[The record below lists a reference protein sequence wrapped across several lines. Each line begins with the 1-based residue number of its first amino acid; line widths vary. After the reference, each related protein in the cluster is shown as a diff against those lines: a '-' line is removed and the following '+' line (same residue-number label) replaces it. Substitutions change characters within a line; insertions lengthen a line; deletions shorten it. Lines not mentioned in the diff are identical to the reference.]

1 MIIENF
7 KDDKEALRAMTGEL
21 VRYMDRKDDGLPF
34 NLALSGGGTAQKM
47 FALWWMNIRIRS
59 TGMRSVSFGS
69 MNDVFRQLTRTVIM
83 DMQTSFCSSRCIYR
97 RSCAPHSWRSGTWYG
112 SDALFACRERV
123 SAPARAITLF

>member
-47 FALWWMNIRIRS
+47 FALWVDEYKDKIDWDAIRFFWVDERCVPP
-59 TGMRSVSFGS
+59 TDPPVMCTAFMEKWNLVRK
-69 MNDVFRQLTRTVIM
+69 RCVI
-83 DMQTSFCSSRCIYR
+83 
-97 RSCAPHSWRSGTWYG
+97 
-112 SDALFACRERV
+112 RV
-123 SAPARAITLF
+123 S

>member
-47 FALWWMNIRIRS
+47 FALW
-59 TGMRSVSFGS
+59 V
-69 MNDVFRQLTRTVIM
+69 DEYK
-83 DMQTSFCSSRCIYR
+83 D
-97 RSCAPHSWRSGTWYG
+97 
-112 SDALFACRERV
+112 
-123 SAPARAITLF
+123 

>member
-34 NLALSGGGTAQKM
+34 NLALSGGGTAQKT
-47 FALWWMNIRIRS
+47 FALWVDEYKDKIDWDAIRFFWVDER
-59 TGMRSVSFGS
+59 
-69 MNDVFRQLTRTVIM
+69 
-83 DMQTSFCSSRCIYR
+83 
-97 RSCAPHSWRSGTWYG
+97 CAPHSWRSGTWYG

>member
-47 FALWWMNIRIRS
+47 FALWVRS

-83 DMQTSFCSSRCIYR
+83 DMQTSFCSSRCIYPPVMCTAFMEKWNLVR
-97 RSCAPHSWRSGTWYG
+97 KRCVI
-112 SDALFACRERV
+112 RV
-123 SAPARAITLF
+123 S

>member
-47 FALWWMNIRIRS
+47 FALWVDEYKDKMFGRFLQQTDYPYP
-59 TGMRSVSFGS
+59 TGREHHAEVWSENAGS
-69 MNDVFRQLTRTVIM
+69 RFHGE
-83 DMQTSFCSSRCIYR
+83 
-97 RSCAPHSWRSGTWYG
+97 AGGYG
-112 SDALFACRERV
+112 FSL
-123 SAPARAITLF
+123 

>member
-47 FALWWMNIRIRS
+47 FALWVDEYKDKIDWDAIRFFWVDERC
-59 TGMRSVSFGS
+59 
-69 MNDVFRQLTRTVIM
+69 
-83 DMQTSFCSSRCIYR
+83 DMQTSFCSSRCIYPSVMCTAFMEKWNLVR
-97 RSCAPHSWRSGTWYG
+97 KRCVI
-112 SDALFACRERV
+112 RV
-123 SAPARAITLF
+123 S

>member
-47 FALWWMNIRIRS
+47 FALWVDEYKDKIDWDAIRF
-59 TGMRSVSFGS
+59 FGS

-83 DMQTSFCSSRCIYR
+83 DMQTSFCSSRCIYPPVMCTAFMEKWNLVR
-97 RSCAPHSWRSGTWYG
+97 KRCVI
-112 SDALFACRERV
+112 RV
-123 SAPARAITLF
+123 S

>member
-47 FALWWMNIRIRS
+47 FALW
-59 TGMRSVSFGS
+59 V
-69 MNDVFRQLTRTVIM
+69 D
-83 DMQTSFCSSRCIYR
+83 
-97 RSCAPHSWRSGTWYG
+97 
-112 SDALFACRERV
+112 E
-123 SAPARAITLF
+123 